1 LTTPMVSFN
10 LPLVDTYQ
18 PHQQL
23 NALGDATRR
32 AIFERLAHGPLPV
45 AEIARGLPVSR
56 PAVSQHLKVLKS
68 ARLVSDRAEGTR
80 RVYQHD
86 AQGLAALKGY
96 FEKFWSEALDAFR
109 IEAERSWAEKPRTRT
124 NPAQK
129 RQPQPGTTRE
139 RKHKS

>member
-1 LTTPMVSFN
+1 MVSVD

-18 PHQQL
+18 PHLQL
-23 NALGDATRR
+23 DALGDPTRR
-32 AIFERLAHGPLPV
+32 AIFERLAAGPLPV

-68 ARLVSDRAEGTR
+68 ARLVIDRAEGTR

-86 AQGLAALKGY
+86 AQGLAALKDY

-109 IEAERSWAEKPRTRT
+109 IEAERSWSEEKRP
-124 NPAQK
+124 K
-129 RQPQPGTTRE
+129 E
-139 RKHKS
+139 RKQPT